1 MKISLVLS
9 LVLLVLSS
17 CGTKVFN
24 NKISVNLS
32 GSSQASGIVSVFDYQ
47 MGKDRDWIIKQGKS
61 LDRNQ
66 KLSFSYSSLKTVMIF
81 DSSLPEKISFGLFI
95 QPISDDGFF
104 AIETEGKEVKD
115 IDMKAIFVPFYGRE
129 AAKKIDLA
137 AKYSLSQS
145 SEGWSLEINIL
156 K

>member
-1 MKISLVLS
+1 MKISIVLS
-9 LVLLVLSS
+9 IVLLVLSS

-24 NKISVNLS
+24 NRISVNFS
-32 GSSQASGIVSVFDYQ
+32 GNSPANGIVSVFDYQ
-47 MGKDRDWIIKQGKS
+47 IGKDRDWIIKQGKS

-81 DSSLPEKISFGLFI
+81 DSSLPTQISFGLFI

-104 AIETEGKEVKD
+104 AIQTEGKEVKD
-115 IDMKAIFVPFYGRE
+115 LDMKATFIPFYGKE
-129 AAKKIDLA
+129 ATKKIDLT